1 MRFTFGNNSLLFLQ
15 LKKCLANVWRIPCPL
30 VPSRPTF
37 AKAKVCGSTTPEAA
51 LVWRDMR
58 LTRQLKNAKPVRLEG
73 SNTRP
78 ETAPVSCAQLTLRPS
93 SKDLSSAGT
102 QPITYPTKYVPNL
115 ARHFAILC
123 SRHTA
128 HYYGNNPYIFFGT
141 LKVFST

>member
-1 MRFTFGNNSLLFLQ
+1 MRFTFGNNSLLLLQ

-58 LTRQLKNAKPVRLEG
+58 LTRQLKNAKPVLLEG

-78 ETAPVSCAQLTLRPS
+78 ETAPVSCAQLTLKPS
-93 SKDLSSAGT
+93 SKDLSSAGRYST
-102 QPITYPTKYVPNL
+102 NYHAKYLIWPGILLSYVAGSVSHPTVPSDRRWSFEL
-115 ARHFAILC
+115 HAL
-123 SRHTA
+123 
-128 HYYGNNPYIFFGT
+128 
-141 LKVFST
+141 